1 MTANLIRGKGRKGLV
16 VLAGVIVLLLLIASA
31 VVAVTNASRQQDRD
45 SLLQLKDE
53 QLKTLL
59 DARGKLPPAV
69 NTYIAAY
76 KKAHLAA
83 GSRDKAEQD
92 SKKEHDEFKQA
103 EASARNA
110 MGTLNAGRGAGGGG
124 VSDAIAQYEDSYLG
138 FVDYMTGLVD
148 SYPHY
153 HTLFG
158 ESGESC
164 QGIFIGSK
172 ATNLTERKTLLT
184 EAAGVCRSAT
194 DKLGQSKNPTYAE
207 YALRVENRVRL
218 LEVDATS
225 TAQAEDDIKAFTA
238 TKDQLVQKV
247 EEATAR
253 KAPDAELLGLAD
265 EAKSLNKAIKA
276 SNSEFSFAAKRYT
289 KTVKEMPSLLE
300 DVFSKHVADEMKHFD
315 SVIPLRSKVLEAVID
330 DLLVE

>member
-1 MTANLIRGKGRKGLV
+1 MTTNLIRGKNRKGFVL
-16 VLAGVIVLLLLIASA
+16 LAGVIVFLLMTASA
-31 VVAVTNASRQQDRD
+31 IFAVTSASRQQDRD
-45 SLLQLKDE
+45 SLLQLKEE

-92 SKKEHDEFKQA
+92 SKKEHGEFKQA

-110 MGTLNAGRGAGGGG
+110 MGTLTAGRGVGGGK

-148 SYPHY
+148 SYPQY
-153 HTLFG
+153 QSLFG
-158 ESGESC
+158 EGDASC
-164 QGIFIGSK
+164 QGIFVGNK
-172 ATNLTERKTLLT
+172 AANLSERETLLT
-184 EAAGVCRSAT
+184 EAAGICRNAT
-194 DKLGQSKNPTYAE
+194 EELGQSQNSTYAE
-207 YALRVENRVRL
+207 YAQRVENRVGL
-218 LEVDATS
+218 MELDATS
-225 TAQAEDDIKAFTA
+225 TAKAEENLKAFTA

-247 EEATAR
+247 DEATAR
-253 KAPDAELLGLAD
+253 KASAEELLGLAD
-265 EAKSLNKAIKA
+265 EAKSLNKTIKA
-276 SNSEFSFAAKRYT
+276 SKSEFDFAAKRYT

-300 DVFSKHVADEMKHFD
+300 DVFSKHVAGEMKHFD
-315 SVIPLRSKVLEAVID
+315 SVIPLRSTVLEAVID